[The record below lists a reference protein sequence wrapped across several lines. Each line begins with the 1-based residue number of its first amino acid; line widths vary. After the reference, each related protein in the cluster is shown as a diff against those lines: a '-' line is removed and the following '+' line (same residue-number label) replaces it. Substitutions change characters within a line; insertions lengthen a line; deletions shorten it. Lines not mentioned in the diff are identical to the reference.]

1 MNRVFHGGIGVDTM
15 ASLKDIIKEEYST
28 IADGI
33 AWVAIY
39 KEGRSWKS
47 DYFYEESGS
56 YDEGLVFSA
65 DDMEELRRISRVDNK
80 AICINGYYMGFGEDF
95 TLKEMEDKILWMYTE
110 RLNQLKG
117 DFLGGLTEE

>member
-1 MNRVFHGGIGVDTM
+1 M

-28 IADGI
+28 IAEGI

-39 KEGRSWKS
+39 KDGRSWKS
-47 DYFYEESGS
+47 ASFWEEDGS
-56 YDEGLVFSA
+56 YDEGLVFSN
-65 DDMEELRRISRVDNK
+65 DDMEELRNISQIDHK

>member
-1 MNRVFHGGIGVDTM
+1 M

-95 TLKEMEDKILWMYTE
+95 TQKEMEDKILWMYTE

-117 DFLGGLTEE
+117 DFLGCLTKE

>member
-1 MNRVFHGGIGVDTM
+1 M

-65 DDMEELRRISRVDNK
+65 DDMEELRRISKVDNK

-95 TLKEMEDKILWMYTE
+95 TKKEMEDKILWMYME

-117 DFLGGLTEE
+117 DFLGSLTEE

>member
-1 MNRVFHGGIGVDTM
+1 M

-28 IADGI
+28 IAEGI
-33 AWVAIY
+33 AWVVIY
-39 KEGRSWKS
+39 KEGRGWKS
-47 DYFYEESGS
+47 ASFWEESGS
-56 YDEGLVFSA
+56 YDEGLIFSA
-65 DDMEELRRISRVDNK
+65 DDMEELRNISQIDHK